1 MKTSILQIVI
11 FLSIIVGYT
20 QGQNKMSLS
29 EFDLDRLS
37 KIDSFFNDKIN
48 NQKLAGSVTLISKDN
63 KIQYLKSF
71 GYLDVEKSLP
81 MNNDVIIPIAS
92 MTKIIT
98 SIAVLILYENGKIML
113 NDPIE
118 KYLPELKNL
127 KVLVYP
133 DSTLTVKLKNKPTI
147 LDFLRHTSGMVYY
160 SGNTTTD
167 KLYTEAGFQNWD
179 KPLKEFIKKVSEIP
193 LAYQPGEKWKY
204 SYSHDVLGYLVE
216 VVSGIPLNQFF
227 KERIFDQLGLK
238 DTDFYVPKD
247 KSNRLSN
254 LYIYEN
260 NKLKIDDSRY
270 NSKYN
275 QFPKAVSGG
284 GGWADSYA
292 GIVTT
297 ISEFYIISN
306 MLLNYGTYD
315 GKIILNRKSVE
326 LMIANHIGNLR
337 GEGRGYG
344 LGVGVNLSISSDGAI
359 GSTKDIYWA
368 GGPYNTFF
376 WIDYKVNVIGILFN
390 NTAPF
395 GHLDM
400 MGKFKTLTMQAIAE

>member
-1 MKTSILQIVI
+1 M
-11 FLSIIVGYT
+11 
-20 QGQNKMSLS
+20 N
-29 EFDLDRLS
+29 EF
-37 KIDSFFNDKIN
+37 
-48 NQKLAGSVTLISKDN
+48 V
-63 KIQYLKSF
+63 
-71 GYLDVEKSLP
+71 
-81 MNNDVIIPIAS
+81 
-92 MTKIIT
+92 
-98 SIAVLILYENGKIML
+98 
-113 NDPIE
+113 
-118 KYLPELKNL
+118 
-127 KVLVYP
+127 
-133 DSTLTVKLKNKPTI
+133 
-147 LDFLRHTSGMVYY
+147 
-160 SGNTTTD
+160 
-167 KLYTEAGFQNWD
+167 
-179 KPLKEFIKKVSEIP
+179 KKVSEIP

-216 VVSGIPLNQFF
+216 VISGVSLNKFF
-227 KERIFDQLGLK
+227 EERIFDPLELK

-260 NKLKIDDSRY
+260 EKLKIDDSRY

-275 QFPKAVSGG
+275 HLPKAISGG
-284 GGWADSYA
+284 GGWADSYG

-306 MLLNYGTYD
+306 MLLNYGTYN
-315 GKIILNRKSVE
+315 GKKILSRKSVE

-337 GEGRGYG
+337 GERRGYG
-344 LGVGVNLSISSDGAI
+344 LGVGVNPSIDSDGTI

-376 WIDYKVNVIGILFN
+376 WIDFKVNVIGILFA

>member
-1 MKTSILQIVI
+1 MKNYTLKIVI
-11 FLSIIVGYT
+11 GISMFVVFA
-20 QGQNKMSLS
+20 QGQNKIPSS
-29 EFDLDRLS
+29 EFDSDRLS
-37 KIDSFFNDKIN
+37 KIDYFFNDKIN
-48 NQKLAGSVTLISKDN
+48 TQKLGGAVTLISKDN

-71 GYLDVEKSLP
+71 GFLDVEKSLQ
-81 MNNDVIIPIAS
+81 MNYDVIIPIAS

-98 SIAVLILYENGKIML
+98 SIAVLILYEDGKFLL

-133 DSTLTVKLKNKPTI
+133 DSMLTQKLKTKPTI
-147 LDFLRHTSGMVYY
+147 RDFLRHTSGMVYY

-167 KLYTEAGFQNWD
+167 KLYGEAGFQTWD
-179 KPLKEFIKKVSEIP
+179 KPLKEFVKKVSEIP

-204 SYSHDVLGYLVE
+204 SYSHDVLGYLIE
-216 VVSGIPLNQFF
+216 VVSGVSLNQFC
-227 KERIFDQLGLK
+227 KEKIFDPLGLK
-238 DTDFYVPKD
+238 DTDFFVPKD

-254 LYIYEN
+254 LYMYEN
-260 NKLKIDDSRY
+260 DKLKIDNSRY
-270 NSKYN
+270 DSKYN
-275 QFPKAVSGG
+275 QLPKALSGG
-284 GGWADSYA
+284 GGWSDSYG

-306 MLLNYGTYD
+306 MLLNYGIYD
-315 GKIILNRKSVE
+315 GKKILSRKSVE
-326 LMIANHIGNLR
+326 LMSANNVGSLR
-337 GEGRGYG
+337 GDGKGYG
-344 LGVGVNLSISSDGAI
+344 LGVGIITSIGSYGEI

-376 WIDYKVNVIGILFN
+376 WIDYREKLIGILFT

-395 GHLDM
+395 GHLNM
-400 MGKFKTLTMQAIAE
+400 MEKFKVLTLQAIAE